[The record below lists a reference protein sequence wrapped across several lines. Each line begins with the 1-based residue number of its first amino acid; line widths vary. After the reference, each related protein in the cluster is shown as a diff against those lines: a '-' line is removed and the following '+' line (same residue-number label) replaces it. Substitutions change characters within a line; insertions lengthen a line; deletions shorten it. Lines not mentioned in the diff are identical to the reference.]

1 MKFGTDGVRG
11 IANSDLTASFALD
24 LGRSAARILG
34 GTEAIVGGD
43 TRVSTAMLEAAFVA
57 GLASEGVVVHRLG
70 VVPTPV
76 VAFEAA
82 RRGCLGA
89 VISASHNPYRDNGIK
104 LFDRGGTKLPDAL
117 EERIEADVVNLPMP
131 TMEPAQLVDVEDS
144 PAYRDHLL
152 ELLEGRRLDGMR
164 IVVDAANGAASGLAR
179 RVLASTGADVI
190 AIHDQPDGRNINEGC
205 GATDTT
211 SLAVAVRAHGSD
223 LGLALDGDADRLM
236 AVDASGALVD
246 GDHIIAIC
254 ALDLLARGR
263 LREHTVVVT
272 VMTNLGFRLAME
284 TTGIKVLVTPVGD
297 RYVLEALDAGGFSL
311 GGEQSGHV
319 IFRDHETTGDGLFTG
334 IVLADAVKRSGVPLA
349 ELAAAAM
356 VRLPQV
362 LVNVPVDVP
371 VPDAADRVAETIASV
386 EAELGDHGRVLVR
399 PSGTE
404 PLVRVMV
411 EAPTEASAQAAADRL
426 AEAVRAA
433 G

>member
-1 MKFGTDGVRG
+1 M
-11 IANSDLTASFALD
+11 
-24 LGRSAARILG
+24 
-34 GTEAIVGGD
+34 
-43 TRVSTAMLEAAFVA
+43 
-57 GLASEGVVVHRLG
+57 
-70 VVPTPV
+70 
-76 VAFEAA
+76 
-82 RRGCLGA
+82 
-89 VISASHNPYRDNGIK
+89 
-104 LFDRGGTKLPDAL
+104 
-117 EERIEADVVNLPMP
+117 NLPMP

-164 IVVDAANGAASGLAR
+164 IVVDAANGQRAGSPD

-205 GATDTT
+205 DATDTT

-254 ALDLLARGR
+254 ARDLLARGR

-284 TTGIKVLVTPVGD
+284 TAGIKVLVTPVGD

-319 IFRDHETTGDGLFTG
+319 IWSTIGTIPTPMNFGEVYQSLQTG
-334 IVLADAVKRSGVPLA
+334 VL
-349 ELAAAAM
+349 
-356 VRLPQV
+356 
-362 LVNVPVDVP
+362 
-371 VPDAADRVAETIASV
+371 DAAENGLAVIEFES
-386 EAELGDHGRVLVR
+386 
-399 PSGTE
+399 
-404 PLVRVMV
+404 PL
-411 EAPTEASAQAAADRL
+411 
-426 AEAVRAA
+426 
-433 G
+433 